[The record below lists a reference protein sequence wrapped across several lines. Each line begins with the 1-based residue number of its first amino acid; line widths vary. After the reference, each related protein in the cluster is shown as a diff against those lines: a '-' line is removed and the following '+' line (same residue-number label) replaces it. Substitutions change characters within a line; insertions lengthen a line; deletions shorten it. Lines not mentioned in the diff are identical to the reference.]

1 MEHIKLIVS
10 QLPNETH
17 NHTDNLVKI
26 YEKIVLLASKIKTES
41 VRTEAPFIFLSKSK
55 LHKRGLA
62 VTNCHIIYLHSR
74 HYRYNKSANL
84 NTHKQQNHT
93 LPCKEFKMKLHF
105 LLIAAF
111 LSTPSF
117 AADVAIEMLNKDADG
132 NKMVYSQELVKIEVG
147 DTVTWLPSSK
157 GHNVEMI
164 SSPNKMKFKSKN
176 GKEAKITFDT
186 PGIYYYL
193 CTPHKGMG
201 MIGLVVVGNDM
212 SNINDVKKAKA
223 YGKSK
228 KKLKKLLASLGSRN
242 QNCRTG

>member
-1 MEHIKLIVS
+1 
-10 QLPNETH
+10 
-17 NHTDNLVKI
+17 
-26 YEKIVLLASKIKTES
+26 
-41 VRTEAPFIFLSKSK
+41 
-55 LHKRGLA
+55 
-62 VTNCHIIYLHSR
+62 
-74 HYRYNKSANL
+74 
-84 NTHKQQNHT
+84 
-93 LPCKEFKMKLHF
+93 MKLHF

-111 LSTPSF
+111 LSTTSF
-117 AADVAIEMLNKDADG
+117 AAEVEVEMLNKDADG
-132 NKMVYSQELVKIEVG
+132 NKMVFSEEVVKIEVG

-176 GKEAKITFDT
+176 GKEAKITFET

-212 SNINDVKKAKA
+212 SNIDDVKKAKA

-228 KKLKKLLASLGSRN
+228 KKLKKLLASLE
-242 QNCRTG
+242 

>member
-1 MEHIKLIVS
+1 
-10 QLPNETH
+10 
-17 NHTDNLVKI
+17 
-26 YEKIVLLASKIKTES
+26 
-41 VRTEAPFIFLSKSK
+41 
-55 LHKRGLA
+55 
-62 VTNCHIIYLHSR
+62 
-74 HYRYNKSANL
+74 
-84 NTHKQQNHT
+84 
-93 LPCKEFKMKLHF
+93 MKLYS
-105 LLIAAF
+105 LVIAAC

-147 DTVTWLPSSK
+147 DTVTWVPSSK

-201 MIGLVVVGNDM
+201 MIGLIVVGNDM
-212 SNINDVKKAKA
+212 SNIDEVKKAKA

-228 KKLKKLLASLGSRN
+228 KKLKKLLANLE
-242 QNCRTG
+242 

>member
-1 MEHIKLIVS
+1 MKFYS
-10 QLPNETH
+10 
-17 NHTDNLVKI
+17 LV
-26 YEKIVLLASKIKTES
+26 V
-41 VRTEAPFIFLSKSK
+41 
-55 LHKRGLA
+55 
-62 VTNCHIIYLHSR
+62 
-74 HYRYNKSANL
+74 
-84 NTHKQQNHT
+84 
-93 LPCKEFKMKLHF
+93 
-105 LLIAAF
+105 AAF

-132 NKMVYSQELVKIEVG
+132 NKMVFSEEVVKVDVG

-212 SNINDVKKAKA
+212 SNIDDVKKAKA

-228 KKLKKLLASLGSRN
+228 KKLKKLLASLE
-242 QNCRTG
+242 

>member
-1 MEHIKLIVS
+1 
-10 QLPNETH
+10 
-17 NHTDNLVKI
+17 
-26 YEKIVLLASKIKTES
+26 
-41 VRTEAPFIFLSKSK
+41 
-55 LHKRGLA
+55 
-62 VTNCHIIYLHSR
+62 
-74 HYRYNKSANL
+74 
-84 NTHKQQNHT
+84 
-93 LPCKEFKMKLHF
+93 MKF
-105 LLIAAF
+105 YYLLIAAF

-132 NKMVYSQELVKIEVG
+132 NKMVFSEEVVKVDVG

-176 GKEAKITFDT
+176 GKEAKITFET

-201 MIGLVVVGNDM
+201 MIGLVVVGNDL
-212 SNINDVKKAKA
+212 SIIDDVKKAKA

-228 KKLKKLLASLGSRN
+228 KKLKKLLASLE
-242 QNCRTG
+242 